1 METNIYLTKVWWYC
15 SIISEFKLENIHL
28 GAGLR
33 YYTTVTACN
42 TADMCS
48 TATSD
53 GVIIDNSA
61 PTAGAVQDGTGY
73 YDTEYH
79 SMT

>member
-1 METNIYLTKVWWYC
+1 
-15 SIISEFKLENIHL
+15 
-28 GAGLR
+28 
-33 YYTTVTACN
+33 
-42 TADMCS
+42 MCS

-53 GVIIDNSA
+53 GVIIDNSG

>member
-1 METNIYLTKVWWYC
+1 MYHVISSCFEVIYPFH
-15 SIISEFKLENIHL
+15 SEFILQYLHL

-48 TATSD
+48 TVTSD
-53 GVIIDNSA
+53 GVIIDNS
-61 PTAGAVQDGTGY
+61 PPLAGAVQDGTGI
-73 YDTEYH
+73 YDTEYQ

>member
-1 METNIYLTKVWWYC
+1 
-15 SIISEFKLENIHL
+15 
-28 GAGLR
+28 
-33 YYTTVTACN
+33 
-42 TADMCS
+42 MCS

-61 PTAGAVQDGTGY
+61 PIAGAVQDGTGY

-79 SMT
+79 AMT